1 MTSLEKKLAAIVD
14 ELETTDDLA
23 LQEELVDSYWDM
35 RSANRNDDPRSL
47 LDLDNRVRVCLYAM
61 SPPNA
66 ELLGLYEKQ
75 RQFACHR
82 QPTDAQW
89 AQQNAVCKQVDI
101 YHNNHRAFGRWGVK
115 HRETP

>member
-1 MTSLEKKLAAIVD
+1 MTSLENLV
-14 ELETTDDLA
+14 EQLETATSLRDKED
-23 LQEELVDSYWDM
+23 LVDSYWDL
-35 RSANRNDDPRSL
+35 RGPRTSQDPRSL

-75 RQFACHR
+75 RQFACIR

-101 YHNNHRAFGRWGVK
+101 YHNNHRAFGKWGIK

>member
-1 MTSLEKKLAAIVD
+1 MISLEKKLAGIVD
-14 ELETTDDLA
+14 LLETTVDLS
-23 LQEELVDSYWDM
+23 LQEELVDSYWDLRPTR
-35 RSANRNDDPRSL
+35 RSDDPQSL
-47 LDLDNRVRVCLYAM
+47 VDLDNRVRVCLYAM

-75 RQFACHR
+75 RQFACYDR
-82 QPTDAQW
+82 LTDAQW

-101 YHNNHRAFGRWGVK
+101 YHNNHRAFGKWGVK